1 MMSTLNQYKC
11 QSCTKTYTYK
21 YNYERHVTCC
31 KFFQKSIHEY
41 EQELDSV
48 ELIPDAQS
56 MFKLVQELAL
66 RVARIE
72 RENTQL
78 KQQLSKRSKINIL
91 EWLNKLP
98 SEQNPAITFA
108 TWITATVLQNVYLHL
123 NDVYTNDLI
132 TGIVSTWKLSIGNH
146 PGDVPV
152 KAFENRS
159 NTFYKYDKDANGN
172 KCWMLLTTEELDN
185 QLKKI
190 CKQFLIDF
198 KNHWHD
204 KHVDK
209 IQTNEKWTN
218 MYVDYYQRI
227 LGGSRITTDMIC
239 QKVRLQLYKNM
250 KQGSPQAINFDY
262 T

>member
-1 MMSTLNQYKC
+1 MMSNVNQYKC

-21 YNYERHVTCC
+21 YNYERHVACC

-41 EQELDSV
+41 EHEMDST
-48 ELIPDAQS
+48 ELIPDAQN
-56 MFKLVQELAL
+56 MFKLVQELAF

-72 RENTQL
+72 KENMQL

-98 SEQNPAITFA
+98 SEKNPVITF
-108 TWITATVLQNVYLHL
+108 TKWITDTVLQNVYLHL
-123 NDVYTNDLI
+123 NNVYTNNLI
-132 TGIVSTWKLSIGNH
+132 TGIVSTWKLSIDKYQ
-146 PGDVPV
+146 GDVPV
-152 KAFENRS
+152 KAFESRT
-159 NTFYKYDKDANGN
+159 NTFYKYDSDANGN
-172 KCWMLLTTEELDN
+172 QCWVLLTTEELDN

-198 KNHWHD
+198 KKHWYD

-209 IQTNEKWTN
+209 IEINEKWTN

-227 LGGSRITTDMIC
+227 LGGSRITTDAIC
-239 QKVRLQLYKNM
+239 QNVRLQLYKSM
-250 KQGSPQAINFDY
+250 KQKFTQVELDFA
-262 T
+262 

>member
-1 MMSTLNQYKC
+1 MMSKMNQYKC
-11 QSCTKTYTYK
+11 QTCTKAYTYK

-31 KFFQKSIHEY
+31 KFFQKSIHDC

-78 KQQLSKRSKINIL
+78 KQQLSKRSKINII

-98 SEQNPAITFA
+98 SETRPTITF
-108 TWITATVLQNVYLHL
+108 TEWITDTVLQNVYLQL
-123 NDVYTNDLI
+123 NSVYTNDLI
-132 TGIVSTWKLSIGNH
+132 TGIVSSWKLSTDNH
-146 PGDVPV
+146 QGDVPV

-159 NTFYKYDKDANGN
+159 NIFYKYDKDENGN
-172 KCWMLLTTEELDN
+172 QCWMLLTTEYLDK
-185 QLKKI
+185 QLKRI
-190 CKQFLIDF
+190 CKQFVIDF

-209 IQTNEKWTN
+209 IQNNEIWTN

-227 LGGSRITTDMIC
+227 LGGSRITTDAIC
-239 QKVRLQLYKNM
+239 QKVRLQLYKYM
-250 KQGSPQAINFDY
+250 KQNFPQVVELDFE
-262 T
+262 